1 MRRPASIRFTLSDT
15 ISKRHQRFGAFAA
28 STVHRTAAHGSS
40 TVRRRR
46 SAAGG
51 FSLVE
56 LLTVVFIISLL
67 IALLVPALS
76 SARTAAKKAV
86 GQQTLNAIKV
96 GMEAFRNDNGSTFV
110 QTNGYPPSFVHP
122 PIWDGSSSLNAVAL
136 NNGAFP
142 FLPGYPVAY
151 GAHWLPAML
160 MGVDNRGYIKSS
172 AVPNT
177 QSLPAKPEEW
187 YTPDPLGNGKLIP
200 RVDPY
205 CDSGNLRT
213 LLTKDLPGQVRS
225 PALWTDQGQWQTA
238 TARSI
243 GRLPVVVD
251 GFDYPVLY
259 YVANKNGQ
267 PTNMVAAGTGAA
279 STGHDPNNAYPNAG
293 DAQKSGVPFYFH
305 YDNAGF
311 TGVDDD
317 DDPTNGVAQPGW
329 EFSGPHPAG
338 AAGGELDAQALMQN
352 LAHSKKVTFARYV
365 LDRKLHRDLSN
376 QDPASINKATPL
388 RPVNADSYILW
399 SPGAD
404 GKWGTVD
411 DISNMPPFTE

>member
-1 MRRPASIRFTLSDT
+1 MRRPFPTRLPLPQTVPTQPSRGGASNADT
-15 ISKRHQRFGAFAA
+15 ADRAVAHRRNAIS
-28 STVHRTAAHGSS
+28 
-40 TVRRRR
+40 RRR
-46 SAAGG
+46 SAARG

-67 IALLVPALS
+67 IAILVPALS

-86 GQQTLNAIKV
+86 GGQAIKAIQT
-96 GMEAFRNDNGSTFV
+96 GLEAFRNDNAKTFT

-122 PIWDGSSSLNAVAL
+122 PIFEGIPTLNSVAL

-142 FLPGYPVAY
+142 FLPSYPLAY

-160 MGVDNRGYIKSS
+160 MGVDNRGYIKPSS
-172 AVPNT
+172 VPNADGL
-177 QSLPAKPEEW
+177 SGKPEEW
-187 YTPDPLGNGKLIP
+187 YTPDPTAGGKLIS

-213 LLTKDLPGQVRS
+213 VLTKDLPGQIKSDSFWADR
-225 PALWTDQGQWQTA
+225 DKWQDNA
-238 TARSI
+238 QRSI

-259 YVANKNGQ
+259 YAASKNGQ
-267 PTNMVAAGTGAA
+267 PTNMVAAGKSATDTGHRPNNDYE
-279 STGHDPNNAYPNAG
+279 STGE
-293 DAQKSGVPFYFH
+293 AQKSGVPYYFH
-305 YDNAGF
+305 YDNVGF
-311 TGVDDD
+311 TGLDNNDDSED
-317 DDPTNGVAQPGW
+317 GIAEPGW
-329 EFSGPHPAG
+329 DFNGPHPVG
-338 AAGGELDAQALMQN
+338 ASGADLDAEALMAE
-352 LAHSKKVTFARYV
+352 LPHSKKITFARYI
-365 LDRKLHRDLSN
+365 LDRKLHRDLTN
-376 QDPASINKATPL
+376 EKTINKATPL

-404 GKWGTVD
+404 GKWGTND